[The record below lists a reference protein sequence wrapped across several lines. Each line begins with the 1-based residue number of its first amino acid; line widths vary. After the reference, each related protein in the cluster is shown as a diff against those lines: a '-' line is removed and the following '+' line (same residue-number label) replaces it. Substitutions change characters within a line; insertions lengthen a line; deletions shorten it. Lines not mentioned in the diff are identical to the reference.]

1 MGPEHVVGGSE
12 HDLGHQSAN
21 QGGYREWHQHRMDRV
36 TKDSRRALYAVP
48 VIVPIEALQNSPLH
62 QSTPELDVPD
72 SSEDVGN
79 SLT

>member
-1 MGPEHVVGGSE
+1 
-12 HDLGHQSAN
+12 
-21 QGGYREWHQHRMDRV
+21 MDRV